1 MGYDAQYYGYLWS
14 EVYSEDMFY
23 SRFAAEGVL
32 NPKTGADYRRCILEK
47 GTVPIL
53 EKGTVPILEKGT
65 YFFKSRTG
73 IQYEICTYVSSDWFS
88 FFVHFFPFPPIF
100 RLNLNLST
108 FIFLVFFSYFP
119 AISFLFH
126 FA

>member
-1 MGYDAQYYGYLWS
+1 MCLVGYDAQYYGYLWS

-53 EKGTVPILEKGT
+53 LNPVPVFNK
-65 YFFKSRTG
+65 R
-73 IQYEICTYVSSDWFS
+73 
-88 FFVHFFPFPPIF
+88 FVH
-100 RLNLNLST
+100 T
-108 FIFLVFFSYFP
+108 
-119 AISFLFH
+119 
-126 FA
+126 